1 MKTKH
6 ENKRTKRKEIQFSEA
21 EYIAIENKAN
31 AARLS
36 VAAFIREAALGKEL
50 SAALTIEESEP
61 MKSTANISYKMQV
74 NLNQIAR
81 LANIHGLPFIMD
93 AIREYISRTN
103 EYFKTGTWREMDLS
117 AYESEQK
124 QREQLAAKVR
134 ELQEKNTELQ
144 KAATNYYLYTA
155 EGERLFCERHNCRIY
170 PDNRGIGILKLPI
183 IRLIRF
189 PLKSVGH
196 ISIMRFRYGMCMCI
210 GVRIT
215 NNIGEKYRPIK
226 MKYLRNRPIQNNYII
241 LHLLMGFTMRQTML
255 T

>member
-1 MKTKH
+1 MKTEN
-6 ENKRTKRKEIQFSEA
+6 ENKRTKRKEIQFSET
-21 EYIAIENKAN
+21 EYAAVEKKAN

-36 VAAFIREAALGKEL
+36 VAVFIREAALSKEL
-50 SAALTIEESEP
+50 SAALTIEESERI
-61 MKSTANISYKMQV
+61 KRT
-74 NLNQIAR
+74 IAR
-81 LANIHGLPFIMD
+81 LANIHGLPFVLD

-170 PDNRGIGILKLPI
+170 PDNRGIYWHFKVADYPAYILPAEISRAYLN
-183 IRLIRF
+183 
-189 PLKSVGH
+189 H
-196 ISIMRFRYGMCMCI
+196 EISIRDVYVHWHKRE
-210 GVRIT
+210 R
-215 NNIGEKYRPIK
+215 
-226 MKYLRNRPIQNNYII
+226 
-241 LHLLMGFTMRQTML
+241 
-255 T
+255 

>member
-1 MKTKH
+1 MIRTRTNNEKEDAED
-6 ENKRTKRKEIQFSEA
+6 ENRKREQASET
-21 EYIAIENKAN
+21 EYAAVEQKAN

-50 SAALTIEESEP
+50 SAALTIEESER
-61 MKSTANISYKMQV
+61 MKRTANISYKMQV

-81 LANIHGLPFIMD
+81 LANIHGLPFVLD

-155 EGERLFCERHNCRIY
+155 DGERLFCERHNCRIY
-170 PDNRGIGILKLPI
+170 PDNRGIYWHFKVANYPAYTLPSEI
-183 IRLIRF
+183 SRAYLNYE
-189 PLKSVGH
+189 
-196 ISIMRFRYGMCMCI
+196 ISIRDVYVHWHKRE
-210 GVRIT
+210 R
-215 NNIGEKYRPIK
+215 
-226 MKYLRNRPIQNNYII
+226 
-241 LHLLMGFTMRQTML
+241 
-255 T
+255 